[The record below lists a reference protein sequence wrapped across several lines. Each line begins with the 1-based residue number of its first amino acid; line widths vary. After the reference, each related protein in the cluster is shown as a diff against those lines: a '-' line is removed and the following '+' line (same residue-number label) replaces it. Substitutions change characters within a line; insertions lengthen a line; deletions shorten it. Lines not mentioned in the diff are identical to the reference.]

1 MKCERRPVY
10 GISWRERSRRRLL
23 KNRCISILEGCESLS
38 GRKKNEI
45 IAELN
50 EKLSA
55 LRDHEDRLQSEAL
68 ECAEKRDKLNGRV
81 KNLRD
86 DVLELRSQRDELNNK
101 VKELKQQRNEMTARI
116 HERLEETKKLGEE
129 SKALAKR
136 KPPRKHEVLQKEV
149 ESIDWTIQTTS
160 LTLQEDKELVEKV
173 KQLETQLAIYRKLEQ
188 LAKRIG
194 QSRAETK
201 TMKSESELLH
211 RQLTE
216 NAQKSQETHR
226 KMLEK
231 IEETKTLKKE
241 ADSMHKEFLQV
252 KERTRPLQEE
262 VRLVVNQIRQ
272 LKGEIR
278 MEVQRET
285 KESQDALRE
294 TLERQAKEKL
304 KRGEKLSWEEF
315 QLLAEKGIT
324 EQD

>member
-1 MKCERRPVY
+1 M
-10 GISWRERSRRRLL
+10 
-23 KNRCISILEGCESLS
+23 S

-50 EKLSA
+50 EKLSV
-55 LRDHEDRLQSEAL
+55 LRDHEDRLRSEAL
-68 ECAEKRDKLNGRV
+68 ESAEKRDKLNGRV

-86 DVLELRSQRDELNNK
+86 EVLELRSLRDELNNK
-101 VKELKQQRNEMTARI
+101 VKELKQHRNEMTARI
-116 HERLEETKKLGEE
+116 HESLEEMKKLGEE

-160 LTLQEDKELVEKV
+160 LTLQEDRELVEKV

-188 LAKRIG
+188 LAKRIS
-194 QSRAETK
+194 QSRAEIK

-231 IEETKTLKKE
+231 IEETRTLKKE

-278 MEVQRET
+278 EEVQRET

-315 QLLAEKGIT
+315 QLLAEKGMT
-324 EQD
+324 DQN